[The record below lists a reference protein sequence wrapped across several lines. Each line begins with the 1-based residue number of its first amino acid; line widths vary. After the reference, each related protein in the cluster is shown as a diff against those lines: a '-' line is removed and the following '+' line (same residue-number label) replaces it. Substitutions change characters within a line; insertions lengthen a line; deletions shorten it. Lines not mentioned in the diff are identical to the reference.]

1 MFPNYRFKKGREEFL
16 GEGKIPAM
24 ARKAL
29 KKALVDWKSG
39 KLEVSSVKPES
50 QDLES
55 LRQLGYID

>member
-1 MFPNYRFKKGREEFL
+1 
-16 GEGKIPAM
+16 M